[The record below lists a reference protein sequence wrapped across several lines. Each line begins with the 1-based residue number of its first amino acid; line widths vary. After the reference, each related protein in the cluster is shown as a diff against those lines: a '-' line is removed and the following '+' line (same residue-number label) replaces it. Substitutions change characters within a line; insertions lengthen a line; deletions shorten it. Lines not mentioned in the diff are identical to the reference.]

1 MEPWEKI
8 RQAREAKGWSQDFL
22 AKQVGISQPAIK
34 KIEDG
39 STAHSKFLPR
49 IAALLGLDI
58 TELDEGLARLTT
70 TPERAP
76 RLLGGV
82 DFPVHASAQGGPG
95 EIIVDANPMEYMAR
109 PAPLAHVRGA
119 YGVYVTGTSM
129 EPEFRQGD
137 IALVNPHLPV
147 VSEEA
152 YIFYG
157 EQPGSTRA
165 TIKWLRRATSDKW
178 LVSQHNPA
186 PGRSAYPSRQSSI
199 SSAAGPRAR
208 SSCHES
214 PRSSRSISRTWTT
227 DLRRSPMHRRPAS

>member
-1 MEPWEKI
+1 MQGMEPWERI

-22 AKQVGISQPAIK
+22 AKQVGISQPAVK

-58 TELDEGLARLTT
+58 AELDEGLARLTAS
-70 TPERAP
+70 PDRAP
-76 RLLGGV
+76 RLLGGG

-95 EIIVDANPMEYMAR
+95 ELIVDANPIEYMPR
-109 PAPLAHVRGA
+109 PAPLATVRGA

-147 VSEEA
+147 VPESA
-152 YIFYG
+152 YIFIA
-157 EQPGSTRA
+157 EQPGVARA
-165 TIKWLRRATSDKW
+165 TIKWLRRMTGDKW
-178 LVSQHNPA
+178 FVTQHNPP
-186 PGRSAYPSRQSSI
+186 PGMSKDFAL
-199 SSAAGPRAR
+199 PRREWQKAERVIGKYAR
-208 SSCHES
+208 
-214 PRSSRSISRTWTT
+214 R
-227 DLRRSPMHRRPAS
+227 

>member
-1 MEPWEKI
+1 MSHMEPWEKI

-58 TELDEGLARLTT
+58 AELDEGLARLTT

-119 YGVYVTGTSM
+119 YGIYVTGTSM

-147 VSEEA
+147 VPEEA
-152 YIFYG
+152 YIFYA

-165 TIKWLRRATSDKW
+165 TIKWLRRATGDKW

-186 PGRSAYPSRQSSI
+186 PGTTKDFTLNRKEWQWAHRVIGKY
-199 SSAAGPRAR
+199 AR
-208 SSCHES
+208 
-214 PRSSRSISRTWTT
+214 R
-227 DLRRSPMHRRPAS
+227 

>member
-8 RQAREAKGWSQDFL
+8 RQAREAKGWSQDYL
-22 AKQVGISQPAIK
+22 GKQVGISQPAIK

-58 TELDEGLARLTT
+58 AELDEGLARLNTS
-70 TPERAP
+70 PERAP

-95 EIIVDANPMEYMAR
+95 ELILDANPIEYMAR
-109 PAPLAHVRGA
+109 PAPLATVRGA

-147 VSEEA
+147 VADAA
-152 YIFYG
+152 YIFIAD
-157 EQPGSTRA
+157 QPGSNRA
-165 TIKWLRRATSDKW
+165 TIKWLRRMTADKW
-178 LVSQHNPA
+178 FVTQHNP
-186 PGRSAYPSRQSSI
+186 PSGQHKDFTLSRKEWQ
-199 SSAAGPRAR
+199 RA
-208 SSCHES
+208 EKV
-214 PRSSRSISRTWTT
+214 IGKYT
-227 DLRRSPMHRRPAS
+227 HR

>member
-1 MEPWEKI
+1 MEPFEKI

-58 TELDEGLARLTT
+58 AELDEGLARITT
-70 TPERAP
+70 SPERAP

-82 DFPVHASAQGGPG
+82 DFPVHTSAQGGPG
-95 EIIVDANPMEYMAR
+95 EIVLDANPIEYMAR
-109 PAPLAHVRGA
+109 PGPLAHVRGA

-137 IALVNPHLPV
+137 IALVNPHLPIV
-147 VSEEA
+147 NDEA
-152 YIFYG
+152 YVFYA
-157 EQPGSTRA
+157 EQPGSARA
-165 TIKWLRRATSDKW
+165 TIKWLRRQTPDKW
-178 LVSQHNPA
+178 LVTQHNPP
-186 PGRSAYPSRQSSI
+186 PGTAKDFTLNRKDWQWAHRVIGKY
-199 SSAAGPRAR
+199 AR
-208 SSCHES
+208 
-214 PRSSRSISRTWTT
+214 R
-227 DLRRSPMHRRPAS
+227 